1 MKLTFIYT
9 LINKYN
15 IKNLISNLTCYLF
28 VIMLK
33 EEYFMLFIV
42 EEISDKM

>member
-1 MKLTFIYT
+1 MKLTFMYI
-9 LINKYN
+9 LINKHN

-28 VIMLK
+28 VNLLK